1 MALQPIPF
9 KYCPPDLMK
18 KCHNGNSNI
27 PTAYFHSSG
36 IIRWLFYARLR
47 QAMLLTRHLETR
59 DSCLDVG
66 CGGGAL
72 FPSISSGFRRVV
84 GLDCDIE
91 TAQRVRDEMRLTNIQ
106 LTQEDLFNVNI
117 QDESFDAIFAL
128 DIIEHLDNVS
138 EAIDR
143 LFKWINPGGL
153 LIICIPTEN
162 RVYNL
167 GRKLFGFTR
176 PSDHHYVQPLQP
188 LLETYFSSVR
198 LHYWPL
204 PVCPLAQF
212 YLICARKAA

>member
-1 MALQPIPF
+1 MALQPVPF
-9 KYCPPDLMK
+9 RDCPSDLLK
-18 KCHNGNSNI
+18 KCHNGNRNI

-36 IIRWLFYARLR
+36 LIRWLFYARLR

-72 FPSISSGFRRVV
+72 FPSLSSGFRSVV

-91 TAQRVRDEMRLTNIQ
+91 TAQRVRDEMHLTNIQ
-106 LTQEDLFNVNI
+106 LRQEDLFEVDM

-138 EAIDR
+138 EAINR
-143 LFKWINPGGL
+143 LSRWVKPGGL
-153 LIICIPTEN
+153 FIICIPTEN
-162 RVYNL
+162 FLYNV

-176 PSDHHYVQPLQP
+176 PSDHRYVSPLGP
-188 LLETYFSSVR
+188 LLETKFSSVR

-204 PVCPLAQF
+204 PVGFLAQF
-212 YLICARKAA
+212 YLVCARKAA